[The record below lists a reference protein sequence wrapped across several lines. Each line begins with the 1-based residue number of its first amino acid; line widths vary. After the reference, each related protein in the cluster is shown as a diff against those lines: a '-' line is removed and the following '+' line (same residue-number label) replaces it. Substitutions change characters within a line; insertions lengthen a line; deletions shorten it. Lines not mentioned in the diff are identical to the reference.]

1 MKNLFSKCHRPNR
14 ERARARLFLANAKQ
28 QRKNGHVHNF
38 FWGMLLCCL
47 LLQGC
52 AQSAVSR
59 EAESQVDKGFMNME
73 GGGRSSL
80 SGTYQNTTQTTKG
93 MILGGAGGAVAGG
106 LISGVGV
113 LPGAGTGAILGGAL
127 GAYIDHYTTLGD
139 KLENRHVKVINLG
152 DQVMIVIPSNE
163 IFDGTTPYLV
173 SSAYST
179 LNLVAQLISTYP
191 NMSVEVAA
199 YTPAVGCSPINSA
212 LSREQANA
220 IVKYLW
226 RTGINTRLLYGVG
239 KDGAKQV
246 SNSALGWNGGENYR
260 IEITLEK
267 LPI

>member
-1 MKNLFSKCHRPNR
+1 MKQASNNR
-14 ERARARLFLANAKQ
+14 EFLYLI
-28 QRKNGHVHNF
+28 
-38 FWGMLLCCL
+38 LLAVIF

-59 EAESQVDKGFMNME
+59 EAASEVDKGFLNME

-93 MILGGAGGAVAGG
+93 IILGGAGGAVAGG
-106 LISGVGV
+106 LTSGVG
-113 LPGAGTGAILGGAL
+113 LFPGAAGGAILGGAL

-139 KLENRHVKVINLG
+139 QLENRHVKVVILG
-152 DQVMIVIPSNE
+152 DQIMVVIPSSE
-163 IFDGTTPYLV
+163 IFDGQTPYLV

-179 LNLVAQLISTYP
+179 LDLVAKFISNYA

-199 YTPAVGCSPINSA
+199 YTPAVGCAPINSA
-212 LSREQANA
+212 LSREQADT

-226 RTGINTRLLYGVG
+226 RTGINTRLLYAVG
-239 KDGAKQV
+239 KDGTKQV
-246 SNSALGWNGGENYR
+246 SNSTVGWNGGENYR

-267 LPI
+267 LPV